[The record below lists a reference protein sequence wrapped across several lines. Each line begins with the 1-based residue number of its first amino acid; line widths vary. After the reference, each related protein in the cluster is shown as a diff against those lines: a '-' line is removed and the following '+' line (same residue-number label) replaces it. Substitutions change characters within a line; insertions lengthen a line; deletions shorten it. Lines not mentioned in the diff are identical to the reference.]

1 MDLRAFDFF
10 LPTRIIFGCQ
20 RINELHSI
28 LPAGIDRI
36 LVVTDRRIASAL
48 PALAGCRSQLGGR
61 EAGVFQDVRE
71 NPDFA
76 NVQDGGRLAREV
88 GAQLVIGIGG
98 GSVMDAAKGIA
109 LLAVNPIDLRRVLQE
124 ETPLHPALP
133 VICLPTTSG
142 SGSEVTPYAVFTDL
156 EGQTK
161 IGYANPTL
169 FPIASILDP
178 ELTYSMPESLIVSS
192 GLDALTHAAESY
204 LSTAGTF
211 LSDLLA
217 LHVIETVL
225 ADLEAAS
232 RKDIE
237 AMDRMAYA
245 AMLGGMVITHGGTI
259 LPHIMGYCLT
269 MHHGVA
275 HGRACA
281 AMLPAVLDFLRQR
294 APQQEKLLKLDGLF
308 ASVGGARNFI
318 EGLGVSTRLS
328 SYGVHSGELADFV
341 RQVMVKS
348 DIHITPAVVSGSD
361 ILAIFQSAL

>member
-1 MDLRAFDFF
+1 MNVARFDFF
-10 LPTRIIFGCQ
+10 MPTKILFG
-20 RINELHSI
+20 RRRSAELHSI
-28 LPAGIDRI
+28 VPAGIERI
-36 LVVTDRRIASAL
+36 LVVTDRHIASIL
-48 PALAGCRSQLGGR
+48 PALADCRSQLGGR
-61 EAGVFQDVRE
+61 EAGFFPEVRE

-76 NVQDGGRLAREV
+76 NVQAGGRMARDV
-88 GAQLVIGIGG
+88 GAQLVIAIGG
-98 GSVMDAAKGIA
+98 GSVLDAAKGIA
-109 LLAVNPIDLRRVLQE
+109 LLAVNPLGLGRILQE

-178 ELTYSMPESLIVSS
+178 ELTYSMPETLIVSS

-281 AMLPAVLDFLRQR
+281 AMLPAVLDFLRER
-294 APQQEKLLKLDGLF
+294 APQKEKLLTLDGLF

-328 SYGVHSGELADFV
+328 SYGVHAGELADFV
-341 RQVMVKS
+341 RKVMVKS
-348 DIHITPAVVSGSD
+348 DIQITPAAVSGGD
-361 ILAIFQSAL
+361 VLAIFQSAL